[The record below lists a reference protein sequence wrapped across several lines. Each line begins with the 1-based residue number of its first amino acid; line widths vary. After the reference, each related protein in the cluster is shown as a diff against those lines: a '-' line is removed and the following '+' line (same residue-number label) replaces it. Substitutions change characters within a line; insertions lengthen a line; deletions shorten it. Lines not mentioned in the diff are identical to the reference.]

1 MKPIERYLLV
11 SFTIILLGRMV
22 AIPSEPSFTEE
33 DRAYWAYQPVRDPV
47 IPPVKQSAWL
57 NNPIDAFI
65 LKKLED
71 AGIQPSPQA
80 IRPVLIRRVSLNLT
94 GLPPSP
100 EEIEAFSADPDPD
113 AYLKL
118 VERLLASPRYGE
130 YWGRYWLNL
139 VRYSDSNGFKS
150 DEYRPVAWKYRDYVI
165 KTFNDDKPY
174 HQFVT
179 EQLAGDECEPDN
191 PQSLV
196 ATGFLRLWPYE
207 SNQRDVDRQWA
218 DILNELTNVSGE
230 VFLGMSI
237 GCARCH
243 DHKFDPILQKD
254 YFRLRSFFASV
265 FPADDIPDASASE
278 KGDYNE
284 RLDRWLTTTRSIRE
298 KLEEIEHPARKK
310 AEDVSLLKFDQR
322 YQKIL
327 GAAQETLTPYQQ
339 QIRKMA
345 NLQLQKEHANVK
357 KMIRSEEIDQWNE
370 LRKKLKTYDPLKPT
384 RLPTLMA
391 VRDIGPIAPKTHIPG
406 KPSDA
411 EIQPGYPSILDP
423 FPAVIRGNAEYENST
438 GRRLTLARWIT
449 HPDNPLTPRVL
460 VNRIWHHHFEAG
472 LVKTPNDFG
481 RQGHGPSHPELL
493 DWLARKFLQGNGSI
507 KNLHRLILTS
517 AVYLQSA
524 LNGKTAVEPTIDPEN
539 RLLWRM
545 PVRRLTAEQIRD
557 SILKVSG
564 NLDLQ
569 MHGEGR
575 NYDSY
580 RRSVYLKFIRNTRE
594 QFVEAFDGSDGFNSM
609 THQTVTTTAPQSLL
623 LLNGKWTF
631 QQSRFFVER
640 IDEMAG
646 LDSAAAIQ
654 NAYRMAY
661 GRSPTQDELQKAE
674 EFLKETASE
683 IQYEKP
689 SANSSQDGKSIM
701 GKANRSAMIDFCQ
714 MLLNSNEFLY
724 VQ

>member
-1 MKPIERYLLV
+1 MMKPIERYLLV

-284 RLDRWLTTTRSIRE
+284 RLDRWLTTTRSIR
-298 KLEEIEHPARKK
+298 
-310 AEDVSLLKFDQR
+310 
-322 YQKIL
+322 
-327 GAAQETLTPYQQ
+327 
-339 QIRKMA
+339 
-345 NLQLQKEHANVK
+345 
-357 KMIRSEEIDQWNE
+357 
-370 LRKKLKTYDPLKPT
+370 
-384 RLPTLMA
+384 
-391 VRDIGPIAPKTHIPG
+391 
-406 KPSDA
+406 
-411 EIQPGYPSILDP
+411 
-423 FPAVIRGNAEYENST
+423 
-438 GRRLTLARWIT
+438 
-449 HPDNPLTPRVL
+449 
-460 VNRIWHHHFEAG
+460 
-472 LVKTPNDFG
+472 
-481 RQGHGPSHPELL
+481 
-493 DWLARKFLQGNGSI
+493 
-507 KNLHRLILTS
+507 
-517 AVYLQSA
+517 
-524 LNGKTAVEPTIDPEN
+524 
-539 RLLWRM
+539 
-545 PVRRLTAEQIRD
+545 
-557 SILKVSG
+557 
-564 NLDLQ
+564 
-569 MHGEGR
+569 
-575 NYDSY
+575 
-580 RRSVYLKFIRNTRE
+580 
-594 QFVEAFDGSDGFNSM
+594 
-609 THQTVTTTAPQSLL
+609 
-623 LLNGKWTF
+623 
-631 QQSRFFVER
+631 
-640 IDEMAG
+640 
-646 LDSAAAIQ
+646 
-654 NAYRMAY
+654 
-661 GRSPTQDELQKAE
+661 
-674 EFLKETASE
+674 
-683 IQYEKP
+683 
-689 SANSSQDGKSIM
+689 
-701 GKANRSAMIDFCQ
+701 
-714 MLLNSNEFLY
+714 
-724 VQ
+724 